1 MVLIRSRPKNSPGS
15 IRSPWR
21 RFLRLSTMWPKI
33 GRSSSKSGTTRRRGS
48 APEASSAQRRNGI
61 SDRRKPEQPT
71 SGFPTAGSGTR
82 SDAGQRC
89 RVALRHG
96 CEGIE
101 LLPRELPSG
110 KVPLKLLSSV
120 LPGNWPAGAGVV
132 IGPAVG
138 EDAAVVRLKGELL
151 VAKSDPITLAS
162 RDLGRY
168 LVEVNANDIA
178 VMGAKPRWL
187 LLTILLPPGREA
199 ERQFSTIMRQ
209 VQEACAEANIAL
221 VGGHSEVTDWLARPI
236 AVGAMFCEICGSRIL
251 DKRMIRPGDE
261 LFMTGSV
268 AIEGSAALA
277 RDFRSELRARGLG
290 SRLLGRASNLLFE
303 PGISI
308 VREAQIAAQA
318 GHVRALHDPT
328 EGGIIAAVYELGVR
342 SGCGI
347 LLEVDSIP
355 ILPETSV
362 ICQALGLD
370 PFRLLASGSML
381 IAAAPGTG
389 GALVD
394 AFSDTRIGLKK
405 IGTFLPAG
413 RGSWA
418 VVDGKKARLR
428 APDRDELARAY
439 ELLPTS

>member
-1 MVLIRSRPKNSPGS
+1 
-15 IRSPWR
+15 
-21 RFLRLSTMWPKI
+21 
-33 GRSSSKSGTTRRRGS
+33 
-48 APEASSAQRRNGI
+48 
-61 SDRRKPEQPT
+61 
-71 SGFPTAGSGTR
+71 
-82 SDAGQRC
+82 
-89 RVALRHG
+89 
-96 CEGIE
+96 
-101 LLPRELPSG
+101 LPRELRSG
-110 KVPLKLLSSV
+110 KVPLKLLSSL
-120 LPGNWPAGAGVV
+120 LPGNWPPGAGVV

-138 EDAAVVRLKGELL
+138 EDAAVVRLKGKLL

-187 LLTILLPPGREA
+187 LLTILLPPGQEA
-199 ERQFSTIMRQ
+199 DRHFSAIMRQ
-209 VQEACAEANIAL
+209 VQETCEEANIAL
-221 VGGHSEVTDWLARPI
+221 VGGHSEVTDGLSRPI
-236 AVGAMFCEICGSRIL
+236 AVGAMFGEICGSRIL
-251 DKRMIRPGDE
+251 DKTMIRPGDE

-268 AIEGSAALA
+268 AIEGTAALA
-277 RDFRSELRARGLG
+277 RDFRSVLRSRGLG
-290 SRLLGRASNLLFE
+290 SRLLRRASNLLFE

-308 VREAQIAAQA
+308 VREAELAAEV

-347 LLEVDSIP
+347 LLELDSIP

-370 PFRLLASGSML
+370 PYRLLASGSML
-381 IAAAPGTG
+381 IATAPGTG
-389 GALVD
+389 GALTD
-394 AFSDTRIGLKK
+394 AFSNTRISVTQ
-405 IGTFLPAG
+405 IGTFLPGG

-428 APDRDELARAY
+428 APDRDELARASD
-439 ELLPTS
+439 LLRTS